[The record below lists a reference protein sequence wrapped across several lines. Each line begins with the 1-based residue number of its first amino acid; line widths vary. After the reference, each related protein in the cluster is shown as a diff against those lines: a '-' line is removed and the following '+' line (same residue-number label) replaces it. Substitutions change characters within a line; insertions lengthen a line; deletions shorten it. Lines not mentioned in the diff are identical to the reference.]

1 MSLVSNRGGTMKITS
16 IILLL
21 LVVAGVY
28 VAYAFGSVYWRRY
41 ALTDAVDGQLAF
53 AGQLADE
60 TIRQQIVSK
69 IATMNLPPAASRVRM
84 SRSGARTLQL
94 AISYTETVNL
104 LFTRRE
110 IPISVTRRRT
120 Y

>member
-1 MSLVSNRGGTMKITS
+1 MSLVRNRTGSMKITS

-41 ALTDAVDGQLAF
+41 ALTDAVDEQLAY
-53 AGQLADE
+53 AGQVVDE
-60 TIRQQIVSK
+60 TIRQQLVSK

-84 SRSGARTLQL
+84 SRSGARTIQL
-94 AISYTETVNL
+94 TIAYTETVNL
-104 LFTRRE
+104 LFTKKD